1 MDDAQGYSSVDDAIN
16 RTAAIAGMDPAHWR
30 AVAQIESGVNP
41 FSNMRNATQFKGLY
55 QLGHGV
61 WHDHGQGDIY
71 NPMDNAMAAARY
83 AQANAAEFRAHFGRD
98 PTPIE
103 TYMMHQQGPGFYTHG
118 TMTNIA
124 GNLPPEARTPENMT
138 PQGFERYW
146 ANQLERRA
154 QGFGAGGGGEAPPSV
169 AGTRQWSPSAAP
181 SASYGAPST
190 TSFKVPSDVMA
201 SGAAATPSSA
211 ATPST
216 DTSDTGGGSDFGA
229 QLSAIKDRI
238 AQQDTASQGPQ
249 MQPMQ
254 LAQPMMTPAMQR
266 ARLLSQAMMA
276 RDMGLP
282 PPTTGSTT

>member
-103 TYMMHQQGPGFYTHG
+103 TYMMHQQGAGFYTKG
-118 TMTNIA
+118 QMSNIA
-124 GNLPPEARTPENMT
+124 GNPFEKNMKASLQT
-138 PQGFERYW
+138 PQSFEEGW
-146 ANQLERRA
+146 RRNMEDKVA
-154 QGFGAGGGGEAPPSV
+154 RMGGQAMAPFQSV
-169 AGTRQWSPSAAP
+169 AGTRGMSPSGGYATAQP
-181 SASYGAPST
+181 GQPGA
-190 TSFKVPSDVMA
+190 VA
-201 SGAAATPSSA
+201 EAE
-211 ATPST
+211 ST
-216 DTSDTGGGSDFGA
+216 DQTEDGTQQPQGPDVAGQMKDI
-229 QLSAIKDRI
+229 QDRI
-238 AQQDTASQGPQ
+238 AQQEQANAPPSLP
-249 MQPMQ
+249 PM
-254 LAQPMMTPAMQR
+254 APIQPMMTPAMMR
-266 ARLLSQAMMA
+266 ARMLSQAMMN
-276 RDMGLP
+276 RTLGLTP
-282 PPTTGSTT
+282 PSPPEQAT

>member
-103 TYMMHQQGPGFYTHG
+103 TYMMHQQGAGFYTKG
-118 TMTNIA
+118 QMSNIA
-124 GNLPPEARTPENMT
+124 GNPFEKNMKASLQT
-138 PQGFERYW
+138 PQSFEEGW
-146 ANQLERRA
+146 RRNMEDKVA
-154 QGFGAGGGGEAPPSV
+154 RMGGQAMAPFQSV
-169 AGTRQWSPSAAP
+169 AGTRGMSPSGG
-181 SASYGAPST
+181 Y
-190 TSFKVPSDVMA
+190 
-201 SGAAATPSSA
+201 ATAQKQSRPIRPRMVHSSHR
-211 ATPST
+211 
-216 DTSDTGGGSDFGA
+216 D
-229 QLSAIKDRI
+229 L
-238 AQQDTASQGPQ
+238 
-249 MQPMQ
+249 M
-254 LAQPMMTPAMQR
+254 LR
-266 ARLLSQAMMA
+266 AR
-276 RDMGLP
+276 
-282 PPTTGSTT
+282 